1 MSDERSGS
9 DDRGPLAGLDTEF
22 TIDGEVVDLSDNE
35 GPELTTNVD
44 DWAPSAG
51 SSASRSDGEAVRG
64 DDAGSA
70 GGAGPRD

>member
-9 DDRGPLAGLDTEF
+9 DDRGPLAGLNTQF
-22 TIDGEVVDLSDNE
+22 SIDGEVVDLSDNE

-44 DWAPSAG
+44 D
-51 SSASRSDGEAVRG
+51 V
-64 DDAGSA
+64 DAGSA

>member
-1 MSDERSGS
+1 MSDERTGS

-22 TIDGEVVDLSDNE
+22 TIDGEAVDLSDND

-44 DWAPSAG
+44 DI
-51 SSASRSDGEAVRG
+51 
-64 DDAGSA
+64 DAGSA